1 MAQTNILLES
11 GTNELEIIEFYI
23 DEDTTS
29 GGKPYRAYYG
39 VNVAKVLE
47 IIRLPKVTG
56 MPQTPHPCVIGTF
69 NLRSRVIPLIDLS
82 LWLGKP
88 MARDETTKV
97 IVSEFNKV
105 INAFM
110 VSGVTRIHRLSW
122 QEVEPPSGYVA
133 SFAANNFT
141 GVVKF
146 PDHIVLLLDMEQ
158 IIWDL
163 NPALAMK
170 TERAKAEIV
179 PEPEPVS
186 YKTLVVDDSNSI
198 RRLIASYLAKDGFEI
213 VQDINGQDAWNRL
226 LAWKQEAVQG
236 QRSLSDN
243 VNLVVTDIEMPAM
256 DGHTLCKNIKDDPV
270 LKSLPVVLF
279 SSLINDQ
286 LYHKG
291 LSVGADDQVTKPE
304 VGTLAERARRL
315 IHERRG
321 EASAGEGTVS
331 SGAAGRDAP

>member
-1 MAQTNILLES
+1 MAQTNILLET

-23 DEDTTS
+23 DEATEP
-29 GGKPYRAYYG
+29 GVKPYRAHYG

-82 LWLGKP
+82 MWLGKP
-88 MARDETTKV
+88 MARDENTKV

-122 QEVEPPSGYVA
+122 SEVEPPSGFVA

-163 NPALAMK
+163 NPALAMR
-170 TERAKAEIV
+170 TEREHAAAI
-179 PEPEPVS
+179 PAPDRS
-186 YKTLVVDDSNSI
+186 AYKTLVVDDSNSI
-198 RRLIASYLAKDGFEI
+198 RRLIASYLEKDGFE
-213 VQDINGQDAWNRL
+213 VLQDINGQNAWDRL
-226 LAWKQEAVQG
+226 QAWKGEAARG
-236 QRSLSDN
+236 ERPLAEN
-243 VNLVVTDIEMPAM
+243 VNLVVTDIEMPSM
-256 DGHTLCKNIKDDPV
+256 DGHTLCKNIKDDPI

-304 VGTLAERARRL
+304 VGTLAERARKL
-315 IHERRG
+315 IEDHR
-321 EASAGEGTVS
+321 
-331 SGAAGRDAP
+331 

>member
-23 DEDTTS
+23 DEAVGPDE
-29 GGKPYRAYYG
+29 KPYRAYYG

-82 LWLGKP
+82 MWLGKP
-88 MARDETTKV
+88 MARDANTKV
-97 IVSEFNKV
+97 IVSEFNRV

-122 QEVEPPSGYVA
+122 SEVEPPSGYVA
-133 SFAANNFT
+133 TFAANNFT

-146 PDHIVLLLDMEQ
+146 SDHIVLLLDMEQ

-163 NPALAMK
+163 NPALAMR
-170 TERAKAEIV
+170 TERKKAAEAI
-179 PEPEPVS
+179 PEPERS
-186 YKTLVVDDSNSI
+186 SHKTLVVDDSNSI
-198 RRLIASYLAKDGFEI
+198 RRLIASYLEKDGFEV
-213 VQDINGQDAWNRL
+213 VQDINGQNAWERL
-226 LAWKQEAVQG
+226 LGWKAEAAKG
-236 QRSLSDN
+236 TPLSHN
-243 VNLVVTDIEMPAM
+243 INLVVTDIEMPSM
-256 DGHTLCKNIKDDPV
+256 DGHTLCRKIKDDPV
-270 LKSLPVVLF
+270 LKALPVVLF

-304 VGTLAERARRL
+304 VGTLAERARKL
-315 IHERRG
+315 IGERR
-321 EASAGEGTVS
+321 
-331 SGAAGRDAP
+331 

>member
-1 MAQTNILLES
+1 MAQTNILLET

-23 DEDTTS
+23 DEAS
-29 GGKPYRAYYG
+29 EPGVKPYRAHYG

-82 LWLGKP
+82 MWLGKP
-88 MARDETTKV
+88 MARDENTKV

-146 PDHIVLLLDMEQ
+146 PDRIVLLLDMEQ

-170 TERAKAEIV
+170 TERDQAAMAI
-179 PEPEPVS
+179 PEPDRS
-186 YKTLVVDDSNSI
+186 AYKTLVVDDSNSI
-198 RRLIASYLAKDGFEI
+198 RRLIASYLEKDGFEV
-213 VQDINGQDAWNRL
+213 VQDINGQNAWTRL
-226 LAWKQEAVQG
+226 LEWKEAAASG
-236 QRSLSDN
+236 KKPLAAN
-243 VNLVVTDIEMPAM
+243 VNLVVTDIEMPSM
-256 DGHTLCKNIKDDPV
+256 DGHTLCRNIKDDPI
-270 LKSLPVVLF
+270 LKTLPVILF

-315 IHERRG
+315 IGERR
-321 EASAGEGTVS
+321 
-331 SGAAGRDAP
+331 

>member
-1 MAQTNILLES
+1 MAQTNILLET

-23 DEDTTS
+23 DEAPEP
-29 GGKPYRAYYG
+29 GVKPYRAHYG

-82 LWLGKP
+82 MWLGKP
-88 MARDETTKV
+88 MARDDNTKV

-122 QEVEPPSGYVA
+122 SEVEPPSGFVA

-170 TERAKAEIV
+170 TEREHAAMI
-179 PEPEPVS
+179 PEPERFA

-198 RRLIASYLAKDGFEI
+198 RRLIASYLEKDGFEVI
-213 VQDINGQDAWNRL
+213 QDINGQNAWERL
-226 LAWKQEAVQG
+226 QAWKAEAAQG
-236 QRSLSDN
+236 ARPLAEN
-243 VNLVVTDIEMPAM
+243 VNLVVTDIEMPSM
-256 DGHTLCKNIKDDPV
+256 DGHTLCKNIKDDPI
-270 LKSLPVVLF
+270 LKTLPVVLF

-304 VGTLAERARRL
+304 VGTLAERARKL
-315 IHERRG
+315 IEERR
-321 EASAGEGTVS
+321 
-331 SGAAGRDAP
+331 

>member
-1 MAQTNILLES
+1 MAQTNILLET

-23 DEDTTS
+23 DEATEP
-29 GGKPYRAYYG
+29 GVKPYRAHYG

-82 LWLGKP
+82 MWLGKP
-88 MARDETTKV
+88 MDRNENTKV

-122 QEVEPPSGYVA
+122 SEVEPPSGYVT

-170 TERAKAEIV
+170 TEREKEAAAI
-179 PEPEPVS
+179 PEPQRS
-186 YKTLVVDDSNSI
+186 AYKTLVVDDSNSI
-198 RRLIASYLAKDGFEI
+198 RRLIATYLEKDGFE
-213 VQDINGQDAWNRL
+213 VLQDINGQDAWDRL
-226 LAWKQEAVQG
+226 LAWKAEAADSGVP
-236 QRSLSDN
+236 LSRL
-243 VNLVVTDIEMPAM
+243 VNLVVSDIEMPSM
-256 DGHTLCKNIKDDPV
+256 DGHTLCRKIKDDPV
-270 LKSLPVVLF
+270 LKELPVVLF

-304 VGTLAERARRL
+304 VGTLAERARKL
-315 IHERRG
+315 IEERR
-321 EASAGEGTVS
+321 
-331 SGAAGRDAP
+331 

>member
-1 MAQTNILLES
+1 MARTNILLES

-23 DEDTTS
+23 DEATEP
-29 GGKPYRAYYG
+29 GVKPYRAYYG

-170 TERAKAEIV
+170 TERERAAAAI
-179 PEPEPVS
+179 PEPERS
-186 YKTLVVDDSNSI
+186 AHKTLVVDDSNSI
-198 RRLIASYLAKDGFEI
+198 RRLIASYLEKDGFE
-213 VQDINGQDAWNRL
+213 DHPGH
-226 LAWKQEAVQG
+226 
-236 QRSLSDN
+236 QRSGCL
-243 VNLVVTDIEMPAM
+243 EPAVAVEGGGDQGGKAPVRERQPGG
-256 DGHTLCKNIKDDPV
+256 DGYRDAGHGRPYPVQEHQGRSRAQGPAGDPV
-270 LKSLPVVLF
+270 LLAHQRPALPQGAGGRRRRPG
-279 SSLINDQ
+279 DQ
-286 LYHKG
+286 ARGGYPG
-291 LSVGADDQVTKPE
+291 RT
-304 VGTLAERARRL
+304 GTQA
-315 IHERRG
+315 HRG
-321 EASAGEGTVS
+321 PALG
-331 SGAAGRDAP
+331 D

>member
-1 MAQTNILLES
+1 
-11 GTNELEIIEFYI
+11 
-23 DEDTTS
+23 
-29 GGKPYRAYYG
+29 
-39 VNVAKVLE
+39 VAKVLE

-122 QEVEPPSGYVA
+122 SEVEPPSGYVA

-146 PDHIVLLLDMEQ
+146 PDRIVLLLDMEQ

-170 TERAKAEIV
+170 TERESAAAI
-179 PEPEPVS
+179 PEPDRS
-186 YKTLVVDDSNSI
+186 AYKTLVVDDSNSI
-198 RRLIASYLAKDGFEI
+198 RRLIATYLEKDGFEI
-213 VQDINGQDAWNRL
+213 VQDVNGQNAWQRL
-226 LAWKQEAVQG
+226 LEWKEASVKDG
-236 QRSLSDN
+236 RPLSDN
-243 VNLVVTDIEMPAM
+243 VNLVVTDIEMPSM

-270 LKSLPVVLF
+270 LKVLPVILF

-315 IHERRG
+315 IEEHRG
-321 EASAGEGTVS
+321 
-331 SGAAGRDAP
+331 

>member
-1 MAQTNILLES
+1 MTQTNILLET

-23 DEDTTS
+23 DEATEP
-29 GGKPYRAYYG
+29 GVKPYRAYYG

-163 NPALAMK
+163 NPALAMR
-170 TERAKAEIV
+170 TEREQAAAAILEHDR
-179 PEPEPVS
+179 S
-186 YKTLVVDDSNSI
+186 AYKTLVVDDSNSI
-198 RRLIASYLAKDGFEI
+198 RRLIASYLEKDGFEI
-213 VQDINGQDAWNRL
+213 IQDINGLDAWNRL
-226 LAWKQEAVQG
+226 LQWKDEAVKG
-236 QRSLSDN
+236 TKPLSAN
-243 VNLVVTDIEMPAM
+243 VSLVVTDIEMPAM
-256 DGHTLCKNIKDDPV
+256 DGHTLCRNIKDDPV
-270 LKSLPVVLF
+270 LKELPVILF

-291 LSVGADDQVTKPE
+291 QSVGADDQVTKPE
-304 VGTLAERARRL
+304 VGTLAERARKL
-315 IHERRG
+315 I
-321 EASAGEGTVS
+321 EA
-331 SGAAGRDAP
+331 RH

>member
-1 MAQTNILLES
+1 MAQTNILLET

-23 DEDTTS
+23 DEATEP
-29 GGKPYRAYYG
+29 GVKPYRAYYG

-88 MARDETTKV
+88 MARDENTKV

-122 QEVEPPSGYVA
+122 SEIEPPSGYVTT
-133 SFAANNFT
+133 FAANNFT
-141 GVVKF
+141 GVIKF

-170 TERAKAEIV
+170 THREGKASI
-179 PEPEPVS
+179 PEPDRS
-186 YKTLVVDDSNSI
+186 AYKTLIIDDSSSI
-198 RRLIASYLAKDGFEI
+198 RRLIATYLEKDGFEVI
-213 VQDINGQDAWNRL
+213 QDVNGQNAWDRL
-226 LAWKQEAVQG
+226 LEWKAAHVRGES
-236 QRSLSDN
+236 SLTSH
-243 VNLVVTDIEMPAM
+243 VNLIVTDIEMPSM

-270 LKSLPVVLF
+270 LKELPVVLF

-304 VGTLAERARRL
+304 VGTLAERARKL
-315 IHERRG
+315 IESRR
-321 EASAGEGTVS
+321 
-331 SGAAGRDAP
+331 

>member
-1 MAQTNILLES
+1 MAQTNILLET

-23 DEDTTS
+23 DEDTEP

-47 IIRLPKVTG
+47 IIRLPKVTE

-88 MARDETTKV
+88 MARDENTKV

-122 QEVEPPSGYVA
+122 SEVEPPSGYVA
-133 SFAANNFT
+133 QFAANNFT

-170 TERAKAEIV
+170 TEREREQLSV
-179 PEPEPVS
+179 PDPAQAPL
-186 YKTLVVDDSNSI
+186 KTLVVDDSNSI
-198 RRLIASYLAKDGFEI
+198 RRLIASYLEKDGFEVI
-213 VQDINGQDAWNRL
+213 QDINGQNAWDRL
-226 LAWKQEAVQG
+226 AAWREAAAKG
-236 QRSLSDN
+236 GAPLTSN
-243 VNLVVTDIEMPAM
+243 VSLVVTDIEMPSM
-256 DGHTLCKNIKDDPV
+256 DGHTLCKKIKDDPV
-270 LKSLPVVLF
+270 LKTLPVILF

-304 VGTLAERARRL
+304 VGTLAERARKL
-315 IHERRG
+315 I
-321 EASAGEGTVS
+321 EASRAKG
-331 SGAAGRDAP
+331 

>member
-23 DEDTTS
+23 DEDVEP
-29 GGKPYRAYYG
+29 GEKPYRAYYG

-82 LWLGKP
+82 MWLGKP
-88 MARDETTKV
+88 MARDESTKV

-122 QEVEPPSGYVA
+122 SEVEPPSGYVA

-141 GVVKF
+141 GVIKF

-170 TERAKAEIV
+170 TERKGGASI
-179 PEPEPVS
+179 PELERS
-186 YKTLVVDDSNSI
+186 TYKTLVIDDSNSI
-198 RRLIASYLAKDGFEI
+198 RRLIATYLEKDGFEVI
-213 VQDINGQDAWNRL
+213 QDVNGQNAWDRL
-226 LAWKQEAVQG
+226 QEWKAAAVNG
-236 QRSLSDN
+236 TSPLTDN
-243 VNLVVTDIEMPAM
+243 VHLIVTDIEMPSM

-270 LKSLPVVLF
+270 LKSLPVILF

-304 VGTLAERARRL
+304 VGTLAERARKL
-315 IHERRG
+315 IESHR
-321 EASAGEGTVS
+321 
-331 SGAAGRDAP
+331 

>member
-23 DEDTTS
+23 DEDVEP

-82 LWLGKP
+82 MWLGKP
-88 MARDETTKV
+88 MARDESTKV
-97 IVSEFNKV
+97 IVSEFNRV

-122 QEVEPPSGYVA
+122 SEVEPPSGYVA

-141 GVVKF
+141 GVIKF

-170 TERAKAEIV
+170 TERKGGASI
-179 PEPEPVS
+179 PERERS
-186 YKTLVVDDSNSI
+186 TYKTLVIDDSNSI
-198 RRLIASYLAKDGFEI
+198 RRLIATYLEKDGFEVI
-213 VQDINGQDAWNRL
+213 QDVNGQNAWDRL
-226 LAWKQEAVQG
+226 QEWKAAAVKG
-236 QRSLSDN
+236 TSPLSEN
-243 VNLVVTDIEMPAM
+243 VHLIVTDIEMPSM

-270 LKSLPVVLF
+270 LKSLPVILF

-304 VGTLAERARRL
+304 VGTLAERARKL
-315 IHERRG
+315 IESHR
-321 EASAGEGTVS
+321 
-331 SGAAGRDAP
+331 

>member
-1 MAQTNILLES
+1 MTQTNILLET

-23 DEDTTS
+23 DEATEP
-29 GGKPYRAYYG
+29 GVKPYRAYYG

-163 NPALAMK
+163 NPALAMR
-170 TERAKAEIV
+170 TEREQAAAAILEHDR
-179 PEPEPVS
+179 S
-186 YKTLVVDDSNSI
+186 AYKTLVVDDSNSI
-198 RRLIASYLAKDGFEI
+198 RRLIASYLEKDGFEI
-213 VQDINGQDAWNRL
+213 IQDINGLDAWNRL
-226 LAWKQEAVQG
+226 LQWKDEAVKG
-236 QRSLSDN
+236 TKPLSAN
-243 VNLVVTDIEMPAM
+243 VSLVVTDIEMPAM
-256 DGHTLCKNIKDDPV
+256 DGHTLCRNIKDDPV
-270 LKSLPVVLF
+270 LKELPVILF

-304 VGTLAERARRL
+304 VGTLAERARKL
-315 IHERRG
+315 I
-321 EASAGEGTVS
+321 EA
-331 SGAAGRDAP
+331 RH